1 MTTGKFSLSDRL
13 YTFGV
18 WVTQVDYCIRLLREY
33 KEDGRT
39 FDMQAFLNHKL
50 SCGMNDQF
58 SEMKKMWN
66 SFAEEEQPEWYSFQ
80 KLERDKVELEELAGM
95 SLS

>member
-33 KEDGRT
+33 KEEGRT
-39 FDMQAFLNHKL
+39 FDMQAFLNHNL

-58 SEMKKMWN
+58 SEKKRCGI
-66 SFAEEEQPEWYSFQ
+66 ALQ
-80 KLERDKVELEELAGM
+80 KKN
-95 SLS
+95 SLSGIHFKNWNVIKLNWKNWQECH

>member
-18 WVTQVDYCIRLLREY
+18 WVTQVDCCIRLLREY
-33 KEDGRT
+33 KEEGRT
-39 FDMQAFLNHKL
+39 FDMQAFLNHNL

-66 SFAEEEQPEWYSFQ
+66 SFAEEQPEWYSFQ